1 MRLATAN
8 TKGGT
13 SNTTTA
19 LFLSMGLHRLGRTLL
34 VDADPQKSMLS
45 WSEKCT
51 LPFTV
56 ISLPVRDIHRRLVDL
71 AADYEHVVID
81 TPPGDT
87 KIIASAAMAVDT
99 VLVPIAP
106 TGLDID
112 RVRPTFE
119 LLAEVE
125 QYKDIAVGVLLAR
138 VRKRTRSLA
147 KAREILGKLGYP
159 LMDTEIP
166 EREMYSQAFGTV
178 PGDLGEYDDLL
189 DELKG

>member
-19 LFLSMGLHRLGRTLL
+19 LFLGMGLHRRGRTLL
-34 VDADPQKSMLS
+34 VDADPQKSLLS
-45 WSEKCT
+45 WSEKCA
-51 LPFTV
+51 LPMTV
-56 ISLPVRDIHRRLVDL
+56 ISLPVRDIHRRLIDL

-81 TPPGDT
+81 TPPGDVG
-87 KIIASAAMAVDT
+87 IIASAARAVDT
-99 VLVPIAP
+99 VLVPVAP

-112 RVRPTFE
+112 RIKPTFE

-125 QYKDIAVGVLLAR
+125 AVHEISVGVLLAR
-138 VRKRTRSLA
+138 VRRRTRSLA
-147 KAREILGKLGYP
+147 AARDVLGEIGYP

-178 PGDLGEYDDLL
+178 PADLGEYLDLL